1 MFPADLFDILTNIF
15 YFNLIRLIEN
25 NIDVMK
31 EICLALAHVY
41 NNLEKFGKVLCFP
54 RFIFLLSTD
63 VTISYELVINMTFN
77 ATLEKKDSEK
87 YNTTCAKYGT
97 IVRANSTHANVN

>member
-1 MFPADLFDILTNIF
+1 
-15 YFNLIRLIEN
+15 
-25 NIDVMK
+25 MK

-63 VTISYELVINMTFN
+63 VKISYELVINMTFN
-77 ATLEKKDSEK
+77 ATLGKKDSEK
-87 YNTTCAKYGT
+87 YNTTCAKYGK
-97 IVRANSTHANVN
+97 IVRANRTHADVN